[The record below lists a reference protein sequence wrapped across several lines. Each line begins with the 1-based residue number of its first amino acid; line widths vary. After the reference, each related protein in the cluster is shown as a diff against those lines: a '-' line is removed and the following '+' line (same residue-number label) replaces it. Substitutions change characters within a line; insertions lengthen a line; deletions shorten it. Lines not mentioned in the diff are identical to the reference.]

1 MHTVNITSN
10 WPATQQ
16 AVVLPV
22 RSAALTVLQQSPQ
35 HVALT
40 QPAAASCF
48 NTVRVQQ
55 MRQLFLNPDTSTLR
69 QNVHVTM
76 KSEPQERLG
85 TVKTTFL
92 RRVSVAAA
100 CLTVAV
106 SCL

>member
-1 MHTVNITSN
+1 MLT
-10 WPATQQ
+10 
-16 AVVLPV
+16 V
-22 RSAALTVLQQSPQ
+22 RSAVLTALQQSTQ

-55 MRQLFLNPDTSTLR
+55 VRQLLLNPDTSTLR
-69 QNVHVTM
+69 QNVHVTV
-76 KSEPQERLG
+76 KSETQERLG
-85 TVKTTFL
+85 TVKTASL
-92 RRVSVAAA
+92 RRVSVVGA